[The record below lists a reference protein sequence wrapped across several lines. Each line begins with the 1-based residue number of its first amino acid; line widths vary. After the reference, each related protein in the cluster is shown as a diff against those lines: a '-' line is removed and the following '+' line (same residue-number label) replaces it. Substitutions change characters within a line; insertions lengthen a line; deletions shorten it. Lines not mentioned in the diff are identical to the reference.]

1 MIVMVERLKKLYIF
15 EGIETPFLEMILQ
28 NSKSKTFA
36 KNSLVFQEWE
46 KAENSFILISGVVSV
61 IRGEKEVNT
70 IFEWDI
76 FWEIGLVLN
85 EPRTATIKAETDIE
99 VLEITKNSIN
109 KIIKEYP
116 NGEFIKVT
124 ILNRII
130 QNHNKS

>member
-1 MIVMVERLKKLYIF
+1 MIEKLKKLYIF
-15 EGIETPFLEMILQ
+15 EGIETKYLEMIIQ
-28 NSKSKTFA
+28 NSKIKTFS
-36 KNSLVFQEWE
+36 KGSLVFREWE
-46 KAENSFILISGVVSV
+46 KAENSFILISWVVSV
-61 IRGEKEVNT
+61 IRAKKEINT

-76 FWEIGLVLN
+76 FWEIGLVLS
-85 EPRTATIKAETDIE
+85 EPRTASIKAETDIE

-130 QNHNKS
+130 QNHNK